1 MAAFRL
7 STGLNLH
14 AFPRDNTL
22 EFIRQGL
29 LTLKS
34 IGFDAVDFSFRLLD
48 GFGEDVAGGVEKTKA
63 MAEEIG
69 IAIELGHLP
78 FGVNPNAPAES
89 IALFNQRVHDA
100 IDAMAL
106 LGIRY
111 AVVHPNTVTERLIRF
126 DRQARYDAV
135 MEHLDP
141 FVAHANRV
149 GLNIAVENMRIV
161 HENYAVHRYCGD
173 PEELCSIVDAL
184 GVGICWDTGHAHING
199 IKQSEALAY
208 IGSRLKALHLN
219 DNYGE
224 DDIHLAPFMG
234 TIDWA
239 DVMKGLQAVG
249 YQGLLNFELKVP
261 GDTAELRRAF
271 GEYVYA
277 AAQDLMQMIH

>member
-48 GFGEDVAGGVEKTKA
+48 GFGEDVAGGVEETKA

-78 FGVNPNAPAES
+78 FGVNPNAPADS

-149 GLNIAVENMRIV
+149 GLNIVVENMRIV

-173 PEELCSIVDAL
+173 PEELCRIVDAL

-219 DNYGE
+219 NNYGE

-261 GDTAELRRAF
+261 GNTAGLRRAF